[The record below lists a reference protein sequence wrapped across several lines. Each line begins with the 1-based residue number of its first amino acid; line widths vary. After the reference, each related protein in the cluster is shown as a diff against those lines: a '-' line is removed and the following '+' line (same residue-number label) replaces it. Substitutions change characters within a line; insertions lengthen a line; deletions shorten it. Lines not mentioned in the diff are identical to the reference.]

1 MRGKEYVRPMPAT
14 WWLEKRPYTIFMLRE
29 FTAVF
34 VAGYAVF
41 LIVLVAR
48 AAQGPDAFGALVQ
61 GLSSPVSI
69 VLHLIVLAMT
79 AYHSATWFGSMAKV
93 LVFWRG
99 DERVSPASVIASG
112 YVAWVVASVVVVVV
126 ALLLARG

>member
-1 MRGKEYVRPMPAT
+1 MKGKEYVRPMPAT
-14 WWLEKRPYTIFMLRE
+14 WWLEKRPYTFFMLRE

-41 LIVLVAR
+41 LIVLIAQ
-48 AAQGPDAFGALVQ
+48 ALQGPGAFAAFVQ
-61 GLSSPVSI
+61 GLQSPASI

-99 DERVSPASVIASG
+99 EERVSPASIVASG
-112 YVAWVVASVVVVVV
+112 CVAWIVASLVVVMI
-126 ALLLARG
+126 ALTLARG